1 MPYEYRKLSQTER
14 QEVVEIRKQRGFPLH
29 APPHPFRD
37 EGTFL
42 ITAANFEHK
51 MVMTAPERKTE
62 FQEILL
68 RGFHEIKAEI
78 IGWVILSNHY
88 HILATVESLNLIS
101 SLLQY
106 LHGKTSR
113 DWNSQDSMTGKRKIW
128 YRFSDR
134 LMRDEAQLNQAL
146 NYVHYN
152 PVKHGYVKDVY
163 DWPWSS
169 LLTYEEDKGKE
180 WLRESWKKYAPPADF
195 GKRSEL

>member
-1 MPYEYRKLSQTER
+1 MPYEYRKLSQAER

-113 DWNSQDSMTGKRKIW
+113 DWNSQDGMTGKRKIW

-195 GKRSEL
+195 GKDWDV